1 MLFYGG
7 TANSKL
13 FQNVREKAS
22 LAYTAASSYVKVK
35 NNIFIKCGIEI
46 ENYEKALDIIK
57 QQLEDMKN
65 GNFEQVDIE
74 DAKRTIISN
83 VKTISEEQ
91 DTEITY
97 YFGQEISNIKYTL
110 EEYAEQIEKVTKEQI
125 QELAKKINI
134 NTIYF
139 LRD

>member
-1 MLFYGG
+1 MESYGG

-22 LAYTAASSYVKVK
+22 LAYTASSSYVKAK

-46 ENYEKALDIIK
+46 ANFEKAVKIIK
-57 QQLEDMKN
+57 EQLEDIKN
-65 GNFEQVDIE
+65 GKFEEADID

-83 VKTISEEQ
+83 VKTIPEEQ

-97 YFGQEISNIKYTL
+97 YFGQEISNVKYTL
-110 EEYAEQIEKVTKEQI
+110 EEYVEKINKVTKEQI
-125 QELAKKINI
+125 QKLEEKINI

-139 LRD
+139 LKD

>member
-1 MLFYGG
+1 MQFYGG

-13 FQNVREKAS
+13 FQNVREKES
-22 LAYTAASSYVKVK
+22 LAYTASSSYIKAK

-46 ENYEKALDIIK
+46 TNYEKAVNIIK
-57 QQLEDMKN
+57 EQLEDMKN
-65 GNFEQVDIE
+65 GKFENQDIE
-74 DAKRTIISN
+74 DAKRSIIAT
-83 VKTISEEQ
+83 VKTITEEQ

-110 EEYAEQIEKVTKEQI
+110 EEYVEQINKVTKEQI
-125 QELAKKINI
+125 QELAKKIKI

>member
-1 MLFYGG
+1 MGFYGG

-22 LAYTAASSYVKVK
+22 LAYTASSSYVKAK

-46 ENYEKALDIIK
+46 ANYEKALDIIK
-57 QQLEDMKN
+57 EQLEDMRNAK
-65 GNFEQVDIE
+65 FEDKDIE

-110 EEYAEQIEKVTKEQI
+110 EEYVEQINKVTKEEL
-125 QELAKKINI
+125 QELAQKIKI

>member
-1 MLFYGG
+1 MQSCGG

-22 LAYTAASSYVKVK
+22 LAYTAGSSYIKAK

-46 ENYEKALDIIK
+46 ANYEKAVKIIK
-57 QQLEDMKN
+57 EQLEDMKN
-65 GNFEQVDIE
+65 GKFEEVDIE
-74 DAKRTIISN
+74 DAKRAIISN
-83 VKTISEEQ
+83 VKTITEEQ

-97 YFGQEISNIKYTL
+97 YFGQEISDVKYTL
-110 EEYAEQIEKVTKEQI
+110 DEYVDRINKISKEQI
-125 QELAKKINI
+125 QSLAKKVKI

>member
-1 MLFYGG
+1 MQFYGG

-22 LAYTAASSYVKVK
+22 LAYSASSSYVKAK

-46 ENYEKALDIIK
+46 PNYNKAVKIIK
-57 QQLEDMKN
+57 EQLEDMEK
-65 GNFEQVDIE
+65 GKFETNDIE

-97 YFGQEISNIKYTL
+97 YFGQEISNVKYTL
-110 EEYAEQIEKVTKEQI
+110 EEYVEKIEKVTKEQI
-125 QELAKKINI
+125 QELAQKIKI

>member
-22 LAYTAASSYVKVK
+22 LAYTASSSYVKVK

>member
-1 MLFYGG
+1 MRFYGG

-13 FQNVREKAS
+13 FQNVREKES
-22 LAYTAASSYVKVK
+22 LAYTASSSYIKAK

-46 ENYEKALDIIK
+46 ANYEKAVNIIK
-57 QQLEDMKN
+57 EQLEDMKN
-65 GNFEQVDIE
+65 GKFENQDIE
-74 DAKRTIISN
+74 DAKRSIIAT
-83 VKTISEEQ
+83 VKTITEEQ

-110 EEYAEQIEKVTKEQI
+110 EEYVEQINKVTKEQI
-125 QELAKKINI
+125 QELAKKIKV

>member
-1 MLFYGG
+1 MPYYGG

-13 FQNVREKAS
+13 FQNVREKES
-22 LAYTAASSYVKVK
+22 LAYTASSSYVKAK

-46 ENYEKALDIIK
+46 ANYEKALNIIK
-57 QQLEDMKN
+57 EQLEDMKN
-65 GNFEQVDIE
+65 GKFETEDIE
-74 DAKRTIISN
+74 DAKRMVISN
-83 VKTISEEQ
+83 VKTITEEQ

-110 EEYAEQIEKVTKEQI
+110 EEYVEQI
-125 QELAKKINI
+125 QKVTREQIQDLAQKIKI

>member
-1 MLFYGG
+1 MEYCGG
-7 TANSKL
+7 TANSKM

-22 LAYTAASSYVKVK
+22 LAYTASSSYIKTK

-46 ENYEKALDIIK
+46 ENYEKALNIIK
-57 QQLEDMKN
+57 EQLEDMKN
-65 GNFEQVDIE
+65 GKFEDRDIA
-74 DAKRTIISN
+74 DAKRSIIST

-110 EEYAEQIEKVTKEQI
+110 EEYVEQINKVSKEQI
-125 QELAKKINI
+125 QDLAKKIKI

-139 LRD
+139 LRN

>member
-1 MLFYGG
+1 M
-7 TANSKL
+7 
-13 FQNVREKAS
+13 FQNVREKES
-22 LAYTAASSYVKVK
+22 LAYTASSSYIKAK

-46 ENYEKALDIIK
+46 ANFEKAVKIIK
-57 QQLEDMKN
+57 EQLEDIKN
-65 GNFEQVDIE
+65 GKFEEADID

-83 VKTISEEQ
+83 VKTIPEEQ

-110 EEYAEQIEKVTKEQI
+110 EEYVEKINKVTKQQI
-125 QELAKKINI
+125 QELSEKINI

>member
-1 MLFYGG
+1 M
-7 TANSKL
+7 
-13 FQNVREKAS
+13 REKES
-22 LAYTAASSYVKVK
+22 LAYTASSSYVKAK

-46 ENYEKALDIIK
+46 ANFEKAVKIIK
-57 QQLEDMKN
+57 EQLEDMKK
-65 GNFEQVDIE
+65 GEFEEADID

-83 VKTISEEQ
+83 VKTIPEEQ

-110 EEYAEQIEKVTKEQI
+110 DEYVEQIQKVSKEQI
-125 QELAKKINI
+125 QELAQKIKI